1 MPGIHQIAPGVF
13 VAEDGASQSVE
24 GRNLPASGIPLGPYS
39 FRRKFRAGAGVS
51 EIVNVADLVEFNGE
65 LIVPVGLTS
74 VSVLPQPSSPRNC
87 LGFRNSSGV
96 ACNLYIAFGNP
107 ATLSS
112 WLLLVQNTIVLL
124 DNRPPQDEVFAICD
138 NAAGQLTIVQSIMPG
153 SFS

>member
-1 MPGIHQIAPGVF
+1 MPPIRQIAPGVF
-13 VAEDGASQSVE
+13 VADDGASQSVE
-24 GRNLPASGIPLGPYS
+24 NRNLPASGIPIGPYS
-39 FRRKFRAGAGVS
+39 FRRKYRAGAGVS
-51 EIVNVADLVEFNGE
+51 EVINVADLVEFNGE

-96 ACNLYIAFGNP
+96 ACNVYIAFGTP
-107 ATLSS
+107 ATTSS
-112 WLLLVQNTIVLL
+112 WLILVQNTMVLL
-124 DNRPPQDEVFAICD
+124 DNRPPQDEVFAISD